1 MPHEPGLLA
10 LFAEPAAAARAVRAA
25 RALGQADVR
34 AAMPAPF
41 PEVLAALVL
50 PRSPIGALTFGG
62 ALLGAAAGFALTIG
76 TSLRLPIVVGGKPV
90 VSVPAFLVIVFE
102 LTVLFGALANF
113 LGMLAFAALGRR
125 RSWMPPDPRFT
136 RDRIGVFLPGAG
148 PALLAMLQQSGAE
161 EVRHVA

>member
-10 LFAEPAAAARAVRAA
+10 FYADPQVAARAVRAA
-25 RALGQADVR
+25 RELGQAEVR

-41 PEVLAALVL
+41 PEILHAIGR
-50 PRSPIGALTFGG
+50 PRSPIGAITFSGAIFG
-62 ALLGAAAGFALTIG
+62 ALAGLALTIG
-76 TSLRLPIVVGGKPV
+76 TSLRLPILVGGKPV
-90 VSVPAFLVIVFE
+90 VSLPAFLVIVFE

-113 LGMLAFAALGRR
+113 VGMLAGAALGRR
-125 RSWMPPDPRFT
+125 LSWMPEDARFT

-148 PALLAMLQQSGAE
+148 PALERMLRESGAE

>member
-10 LFAEPAAAARAVRAA
+10 VFGDPAVAARAVRAA
-25 RALGQADVR
+25 RALGQVDVR

-41 PEVLAALVL
+41 PELLESMEL
-50 PRSPIGALTFGG
+50 PRSPIGAITLGG
-62 ALLGAAAGFALTIG
+62 ALFGAAVGFALTIG
-76 TSLRLPIVVGGKPV
+76 TSLRLPLIVGGKPI
-90 VSVPAFLVIVFE
+90 VSLPAFLVIVFE
-102 LTVLFGALANF
+102 LTVLFGGLANF

-136 RDRIGVFLPGAG
+136 RDRIGVFPPSAG
-148 PALLAMLQQSGAE
+148 PALLQMLQQSGAE